1 MCLGGSTTVLRR
13 VTRGNALCGANN
25 ICNRLDYS
33 RPVRSGRSHSEQ
45 AAVLHLSAAS
55 QASAIEAAS
64 DSPAPTLGRPHP
76 SRQTRFALT
85 NPNGRQV
92 VRLRTGDNGC
102 RVRSLR
108 SGAHC
113 GPIPPLRVYPHRPIT
128 KKHQIRSSTP
138 SPHLFVR
145 EQPDPTTKQ
154 HFQHATSRTAVM
166 QLREN
171 NSQ

>member
-1 MCLGGSTTVLRR
+1 MVLRR

-25 ICNRLDYS
+25 ICNRLDNS
-33 RPVRSGRSHSEQ
+33 RPVQPGRSHSEQ
-45 AAVLHLSAAS
+45 AAVLHLSSAS

-64 DSPAPTLGRPHP
+64 DSPAPTPGRPHP

-108 SGAHC
+108 SGAH
-113 GPIPPLRVYPHRPIT
+113 PSAPSLPHRPIA

-138 SPHLFVR
+138 SSHLFVR
-145 EQPDPTTKQ
+145 EQPDRTTKQ

>member
-1 MCLGGSTTVLRR
+1 M
-13 VTRGNALCGANN
+13 CGANN
-25 ICNRLDYS
+25 ICNRLDIS
-33 RPVRSGRSHSEQ
+33 RPVQPGRSHSEQ

-113 GPIPPLRVYPHRPIT
+113 GPILRS
-128 KKHQIRSSTP
+128 KSTP
-138 SPHLFVR
+138 PSHSQKNSRSDQVHRRRTCSSENSPIGRPNSTSNTPRLEPRSCSCGRTIVSDNGCR
-145 EQPDPTTKQ
+145 TTEQ
-154 HFQHATSRTAVM
+154 RGERVC
-166 QLREN
+166 
-171 NSQ
+171 